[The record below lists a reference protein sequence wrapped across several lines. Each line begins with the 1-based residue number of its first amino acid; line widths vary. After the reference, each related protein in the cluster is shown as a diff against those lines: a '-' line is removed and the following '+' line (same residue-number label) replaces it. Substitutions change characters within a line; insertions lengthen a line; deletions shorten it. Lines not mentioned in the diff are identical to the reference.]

1 MVEGGG
7 ILNKTLS
14 RDKPNPEKE
23 KKCFLFKY
31 PVDLQ

>member
-7 ILNKTLS
+7 ILNKTLA

-23 KKCFLFKY
+23 KNAFYLNI
-31 PVDLQ
+31 L